1 MNKIITIT
9 RQYGSGGRE
18 IGQKLAEK
26 FGIKFYDHE
35 LISRAAKESGFS
47 EVTFEKAEQKASHSL
62 LYSLVMGINSYG
74 SQDFGFSSLSL
85 DDKIFLAQSD
95 VIRKVAGEGPCV
107 IVGRCADYILK
118 EKENVVSI
126 FLQADLQYR
135 IERAT
140 QLYNISAQKA
150 AEEVVKMDKRRANYY
165 NYHTNEKWGFS
176 GNYDMVLRTDL
187 TTLDEVV
194 DIIANFVE
202 KVK

>member
-18 IGQKLAEK
+18 IGRKLAEK

-35 LISRAAKESGFS
+35 LISRAAKESGFA
-47 EVTFEKAEQKASHSL
+47 EVAFEKAEQKASHSL
-62 LYSLVMGINSYG
+62 LYSLVMGMNSYG
-74 SQDFGFSSLSL
+74 NQDFGFSSLSL

-95 VIRKVAGEGPCV
+95 VIRKVAAEGPCV

-118 EKENVVSI
+118 EKDNVVSV
-126 FLQADLQYR
+126 FLQADLQSR
-135 IERAT
+135 IKRAT
-140 QLYNISAQKA
+140 QLYDLSEQKA
-150 AEEVVKMDKRRANYY
+150 AEEVLKMDKRRANYY
-165 NYHTNEKWGFS
+165 NYHTNEKWGFA

-194 DIIANFVE
+194 DIIAGFVE

>member
-95 VIRKVAGEGPCV
+95 IIRKVAGEGPCV

-140 QLYNISAQKA
+140 QLYNISTQKA